1 MIVGNLF
8 QQAYTIVDSAIVGH
22 YNGEAALAAVDAS
35 SALTTIF
42 ICVAIGG
49 GTYVHNIPGGVAFG
63 AGDMEFDSHL
73 HGANER
79 ARVSA
84 LMQAARI
91 YANVIVELCGEDA

>member
-1 MIVGNLF
+1 MKPGHQVP
-8 QQAYTIVDSAIVGH
+8 ADSKFVQVLLRCYEEETGKAGK
-22 YNGEAALAAVDAS
+22 
-35 SALTTIF
+35 
-42 ICVAIGG
+42 CVAIGG

-63 AGDMEFDSHL
+63 AGDAEFDSHL

-91 YANVIVELCGEDA
+91 YANVIVELCGEEEA

>member
-1 MIVGNLF
+1 MP
-8 QQAYTIVDSAIVGH
+8 ADSKFVQVLLRCYQEETGKAGK
-22 YNGEAALAAVDAS
+22 
-35 SALTTIF
+35 
-42 ICVAIGG
+42 CVAIGG

-63 AGDMEFDSHL
+63 AGDAEFDSHL

-91 YANVIVELCGEDA
+91 YANVIVELCGEEET